1 MVSLLGAS
9 GQGVAGGGGPQ
20 GATLPGVPS
29 PGCPCPEEG
38 HGGAVAV
45 ETAVPEPR
53 CLCKQSLIP
62 WLLQEG
68 GEDRRSLAC
77 SLSAS
82 KIVFSCIAFVELP

>member
-1 MVSLLGAS
+1 M
-9 GQGVAGGGGPQ
+9 
-20 GATLPGVPS
+20 
-29 PGCPCPEEG
+29 
-38 HGGAVAV
+38 AV
-45 ETAVPEPR
+45 ETAVPEPH
-53 CLCKQSLIP
+53 CLCKQSLISP